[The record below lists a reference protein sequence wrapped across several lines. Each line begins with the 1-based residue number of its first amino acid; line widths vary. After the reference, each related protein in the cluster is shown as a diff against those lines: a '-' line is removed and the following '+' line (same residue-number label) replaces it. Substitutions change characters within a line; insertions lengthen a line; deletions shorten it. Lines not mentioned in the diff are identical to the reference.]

1 MSDHRTRARLAL
13 RKAGMLP
20 VTPQPGCPDLPEVLI
35 DGEQWANRAE
45 FLAAAEAAFKAGHG
59 LAALLALEMCAQC
72 APADPLPRWL
82 LGALSTASW
91 TWREGITDSLE
102 EGLGASLGGAKH
114 RDATM
119 RARAH
124 GGQMLIDAL
133 REISAGKP
141 IDAELWERVGKP
153 YGLSSHTA
161 ERTVR
166 ALATRSGIDL
176 KKRNGISS

>member
-1 MSDHRTRARLAL
+1 MSDHRTQTRLAL
-13 RKAGMLP
+13 RKAELLP
-20 VTPQPGCPDLPEVLI
+20 VKPQPGCPDLPAVLI
-35 DGEQWANRAE
+35 DSEQWANREE

-124 GGQMLIDAL
+124 GGQMLIDTL
-133 REISAGKP
+133 REIDAGKP
-141 IDAELWERVGKP
+141 IDAGLWERVGTL
-153 YGLSSHTA
+153 YGLSERTA

-166 ALATRSGIDL
+166 ALARRAGIDL
-176 KKRNGISS
+176 KARKDSA